1 MVSHVLVPVDDSE
14 RSSEALEFAHGEYP
28 DATITVLHVVNPV
41 QVYTSTNY
49 QFRSWV
55 HNEPPEKID
64 ELLEKRGM
72 EVIEETLET
81 VGVSGDVVERVVVI
95 GNVAPSIIDY
105 IEDNDVDMVV
115 IGSHGRSK
123 MSRILLGSVAASVT
137 RRSPVPVLV
146 YR

>member
-1 MVSHVLVPVDDSE
+1 
-14 RSSEALEFAHGEYP
+14 
-28 DATITVLHVVNPV
+28 
-41 QVYTSTNY
+41 
-49 QFRSWV
+49 
-55 HNEPPEKID
+55 
-64 ELLEKRGM
+64 M